1 MCSLVYDPKFDVRP
15 STLLFLR
22 RAESVSNASG
32 DPPAASGVPS
42 GSARVDRAGHAS
54 ARASRSAARMSA
66 SSASPGEALTPRARE
81 AWTGKDD
88 ARGERKDAT
97 PRTDVRAGFLAKYSR
112 WSHDR
117 PCLVFT
123 SVFMA
128 IIAISAVVAL
138 ANLAEFNTDAGDKVR
153 RLLSRCPKKRHGGRN
168 NLPTRLRP
176 STVRHS
182 ALFPPTPR
190 FRFRFR
196 FRLSTPCRS
205 PSFGSPS
212 RRPRTDT
219 NAHISGVGHPG
230 RPRHRD
236 RGRGGD
242 RAEHRRAHRGRLRRG
257 RRVGTEQ
264 TKRRRDVGVPL
275 RERLRGLCV

>member
-15 STLLFLR
+15 SWLFYSLAR
-22 RAESVSNASG
+22 RVGVERVRR
-32 DPPAASGVPS
+32 PTRRLGVPS

-81 AWTGKDD
+81 AWTGEDD

-97 PRTDVRAGFLAKYSR
+97 PRMDVRAGFLAKYSR

-153 RLLSRCPKKRHGGRN
+153 RLLSRYARKSDAEDGIICRPVFDRSLSDTPHFFHRR
-168 NLPTRLRP
+168 LVFVFAASLTLVRLAISSPTDGHERAHFRSGSSWTTPSPRP
-176 STVRHS
+176 RTR
-182 ALFPPTPR
+182 
-190 FRFRFR
+190 
-196 FRLSTPCRS
+196 
-205 PSFGSPS
+205 
-212 RRPRTDT
+212 RRPR
-219 NAHISGVGHPG
+219 
-230 RPRHRD
+230 
-236 RGRGGD
+236 
-242 RAEHRRAHRGRLRRG
+242 
-257 RRVGTEQ
+257 
-264 TKRRRDVGVPL
+264 
-275 RERLRGLCV
+275 